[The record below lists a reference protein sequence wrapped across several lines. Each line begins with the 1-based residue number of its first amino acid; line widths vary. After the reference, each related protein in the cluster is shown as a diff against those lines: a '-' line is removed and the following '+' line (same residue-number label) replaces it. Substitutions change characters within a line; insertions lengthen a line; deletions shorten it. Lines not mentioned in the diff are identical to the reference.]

1 MNSLDLTA
9 LLPQIILAYGAVA
22 LLVIGAYWRNHAA
35 IATLALVV
43 FVAAFAAIPFA
54 VPLAP
59 RQITPLLRV
68 DALSLF
74 YTALFL
80 LGGFAL
86 TVFASDYLEDPSNGQ
101 ERFYALLLF
110 AVLGMLVLASSV
122 HFASFFLG
130 VQTLSVSL
138 YGLIGFTLRRRAS
151 LEASLKYV
159 ILGGAALSF
168 LLFGIALIYAEFG
181 TMEFDALRAQIGGA
195 GLPALARFGLGLIV
209 VAFSFK
215 LALAPF
221 HTWAPDV
228 YQGAPAPVTALLA
241 TGAKAG
247 MFVLLLRFVSFLPL
261 RQDESLFTLF
271 VALSIATM
279 FVGNLLALLQRNLKR
294 MLACSS
300 IAHMGYLLLPL
311 LAGGTAGAAALSF
324 YFISYFL
331 TTLAAFGVIA
341 ALSREG
347 EEVEDLDDYCGLAS
361 RRPGLAAVLAL
372 SMLSLAGLPLTVGFM
387 AKFYLFAAAAQAGL
401 WGLLI
406 VGLVNSG
413 IAAYYYLQVL
423 VALYLRPPRPET
435 TWRQPRPASTA
446 ALAALSLAVI
456 FFGVYPGPL
465 LASAQ
470 RLARQWLG
478 QRSRPP
484 ATQVARG
491 PR

>member
-9 LLPQIILAYGAVA
+9 LLPHLIVAYGAVM

-43 FVAAFAAIPFA
+43 FAAAFAAIPFA

-86 TVFASDYLEDPSNGQ
+86 AVFAGDYLEDAPNGQ

-168 LLFGIALIYAEFG
+168 LLFGIALVYAEFG
-181 TMEFDALRAQIGGA
+181 TMEFGALSVQIGA
-195 GLPALARFGLGLIV
+195 GLPSLALFGLALIV

-241 TGAKAG
+241 TGSKAG
-247 MFVLLLRFVSFLPL
+247 MFVLLLRFVSLLPL
-261 RQDESLFTLF
+261 HRGESLFTLF
-271 VALSIATM
+271 VTLSIATM
-279 FVGNLLALLQRNLKR
+279 FVGNLLALLQRNIKR

-311 LAGGTAGAAALSF
+311 LAGGAAGAAALSF

-347 EEVEDLDDYCGLAS
+347 EELENLDDYRGLAS

-401 WGLLI
+401 WGLLVI
-406 VGLVNSG
+406 GLLNSG
-413 IAAYYYLQVL
+413 IAVYYYLQVL
-423 VALYLRPPRPET
+423 VALYLRPPRPEM
-435 TWRQPRPASTA
+435 TWRQPRPASAA

-465 LASAQ
+465 IASAQ
-470 RLARQWLG
+470 RMAGQWLG
-478 QRSRPP
+478 QRSRLP
-484 ATQVARG
+484 ATQMARG

>member
-1 MNSLDLTA
+1 M
-9 LLPQIILAYGAVA
+9 
-22 LLVIGAYWRNHAA
+22 
-35 IATLALVV
+35 
-43 FVAAFAAIPFA
+43 
-54 VPLAP
+54 
-59 RQITPLLRV
+59 
-68 DALSLF
+68 
-74 YTALFL
+74 
-80 LGGFAL
+80 
-86 TVFASDYLEDPSNGQ
+86 
-101 ERFYALLLF
+101 
-110 AVLGMLVLASSV
+110 
-122 HFASFFLG
+122 
-130 VQTLSVSL
+130 
-138 YGLIGFTLRRRAS
+138 
-151 LEASLKYV
+151 
-159 ILGGAALSF
+159 
-168 LLFGIALIYAEFG
+168 
-181 TMEFDALRAQIGGA
+181 
-195 GLPALARFGLGLIV
+195 

-261 RQDESLFTLF
+261 RQDESLFTLV

-311 LAGGTAGAAALSF
+311 LAGGTMGAAALSF

-470 RLARQWLG
+470 RMARQWLG

-491 PR
+491 PRSLFLRQGFQQRPSHLP